1 MGVKKSRVTDMN
13 ENELPETDQRR
24 SELED
29 RLTNLENKVWL
40 QEESRKVRFGNY
52 IWWGFVAILVLSAI
66 FGF

>member
-1 MGVKKSRVTDMN
+1 MN

-40 QEESRKVRFGNY
+40 QEENRKVRFGNY